1 MSRLDSVRTLL
12 RASRRSAGVVLRDI
26 GNGALELGHNG
37 LALVGLTVVLA
48 LVFFTSRPELRER
61 TEAAMLDWLQERHG
75 ARAEDGADLLPAL
88 ADTTA
93 VSRAT
98 AVHPGELTRPQAAVA
113 QWISRRYGVAQE
125 PVGRLVQEAWTI
137 GQRVGLD
144 PTLILA
150 VVAIE
155 SRFNPFAQSP
165 MGAQGLMQV
174 MTRVHGDKYE
184 PFGGTHAAFDP
195 VSNLRVGVQVLRECI
210 ARAGGLEEGLTWYVG
225 AGISGNDGGYKDK
238 VLAEKQRL
246 QLVAAGKAVP
256 TRTPVAAQ
264 PQQPQQPQQVRP
276 QPATEAAVEAST
288 PAAPADEQ
296 IALAR

>member
-1 MSRLDSVRTLL
+1 MSRLDSVRRAW

-61 TEAAMLDWLQERHG
+61 TETAMLDWLQERHG
-75 ARAEDGADLLPAL
+75 ARAEEGGDLLPAL
-88 ADTTA
+88 AEPQA

-98 AVHPGELTRPQAAVA
+98 ALHPGELTRPQAAVA
-113 QWISRRYGVAQE
+113 QWISRRYGVALE
-125 PVGRLVQEAWTI
+125 PVGRLVQESWEI
-137 GQRVGLD
+137 GQRAGLD

-210 ARAGGLEEGLTWYVG
+210 ARAGSLEEGLRWYVG
-225 AGISGNDGGYKDK
+225 AGVTGNDGGYKDK
-238 VLAEKQRL
+238 VLAETQRL
-246 QLVAAGKAVP
+246 QQVAAGKPVP
-256 TRTPVAAQ
+256 TRTTIAAQ
-264 PQQPQQPQQVRP
+264 PQPAQP
-276 QPATEAAVEAST
+276 QPAADAASEARD
-288 PAAPADEQ
+288 PAAANER

>member
-1 MSRLDSVRTLL
+1 MSRLDSLRTML

-48 LVFFTSRPELRER
+48 LVFFGSRPDLRER
-61 TEAAMLDWLQERHG
+61 TEAAALDWLQERHE
-75 ARAEDGADLLPAL
+75 ARAEDSGDLLPAL
-88 ADTTA
+88 ADESA
-93 VSRAT
+93 VTRAT
-98 AVHPGELTRPQAAVA
+98 AVHPRELTRPQAAVA
-113 QWISRRYGVAQE
+113 HWLARRYGVAQE
-125 PVGRLVQEAWTI
+125 PVGRLVQEAWEI

-210 ARAGGLEEGLTWYVG
+210 ARAGSLEEGLRWYVG
-225 AGISGNDGGYKDK
+225 AGVNGNDGGYKDK
-238 VLAEKQRL
+238 VLAETQRL
-246 QLVAAGKAVP
+246 QLVAAGKSVP
-256 TRTPVAAQ
+256 TRPPVAAP
-264 PQQPQQPQQVRP
+264 PQQPPQARP
-276 QPATEAAVEAST
+276 
-288 PAAPADEQ
+288 
-296 IALAR
+296 